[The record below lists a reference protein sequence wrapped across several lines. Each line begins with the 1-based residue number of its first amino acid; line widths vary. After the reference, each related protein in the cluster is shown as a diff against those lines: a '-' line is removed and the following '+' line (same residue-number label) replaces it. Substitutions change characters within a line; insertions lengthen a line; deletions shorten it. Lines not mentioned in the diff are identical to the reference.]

1 MTLLDKLRQHGGIPD
16 AYSWATVALT
26 VTDARAL
33 VVTDE
38 LLRSRVRARDYAINE
53 MRAEIAQLRAE
64 LAAATR
70 RCTDCGR
77 SARELTPWEE
87 AGQVVAWLGPSCH
100 ARRVDGQPA
109 TALPIGD
116 S

>member
-16 AYSWATVALT
+16 AYSWATIALT
-26 VTDARAL
+26 VDEARAM
-33 VVTDE
+33 VGTDE
-38 LLRSRVRARDYAINE
+38 LLRARI
-53 MRAEIAQLRAE
+53 AERDAAIAQLRAE

-100 ARRVDGQPA
+100 RARLEGQPA
-109 TALPIGD
+109 TALPIGET